1 MSGPSVIIGAN
12 VSRGLIFIKIDDGFV
27 RTLTAK

>member
-12 VSRGLIFIKIDDGFV
+12 VSGGLIFIKIDVFV